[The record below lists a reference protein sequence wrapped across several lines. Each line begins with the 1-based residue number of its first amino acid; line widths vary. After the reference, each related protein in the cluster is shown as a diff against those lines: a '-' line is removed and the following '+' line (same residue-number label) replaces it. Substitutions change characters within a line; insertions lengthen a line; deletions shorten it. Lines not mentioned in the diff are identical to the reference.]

1 MHLYPYTAP
10 IILTDNIFLT
20 YGGQTG
26 TTTLAQRQAA
36 YLIAEQQV
44 STYVGTFL
52 LPTRVSGTT
61 DWIYGRSRF
70 ATEYGYVHNFVW
82 IRAIDHAGL
91 QVHVVSG
98 ANQWASIKEDT
109 FGYIDVSD
117 FELVCGCH
125 SSVSNPYK
133 FQYVYDAGLPTG
145 TANNPSMLLALT
157 GASQIVLNE
166 MSYPSANES
175 TGDAGVTQYSSL
187 DYSETRKG
195 WKNTALGSSAKSA
208 FIARMIDATF
218 SKARRAL
225 FL

>member
-1 MHLYPYTAP
+1 MRLYPYSTP
-10 IILTDNIFLT
+10 IILTDAIFLS

-26 TTTLAQRQAA
+26 TTTPNQRQAA

-44 STYVGTFL
+44 STYIGTLL
-52 LPTRVSGTT
+52 LPTRITGST
-61 DWIYGRSRF
+61 DWVYGRSRF
-70 ATEYGYVHNFVW
+70 ATEYGYVSKFVFIEALDHNGV
-82 IRAIDHAGL
+82 

-98 ANQWASIKEDT
+98 TNQWASVKEDT

-117 FELVCGCH
+117 FSSVCGSCP
-125 SSVSNPYK
+125 SVSNPYK
-133 FQYVYDAGLPTG
+133 FRYVYDCGLPTG
-145 TANNPSMLLALT
+145 TANNPSMLLTLT

-166 MSYPSANES
+166 MAYPSANES

-195 WKNTALGSSAKSA
+195 WKNTAFGSSAKSA
-208 FIARMIDATF
+208 FLARMIDSTF
-218 SKARRAL
+218 TKARRAL

>member
-26 TTTLAQRQAA
+26 TTTPAQRQAA

-44 STYVGTFL
+44 STYIGTLL
-52 LPTRVSGTT
+52 LPTRITGST
-61 DWIYGRSRF
+61 DWMYGRSRF
-70 ATEYGYVHNFVW
+70 ATEYGYVNSFVW
-82 IRAIDHAGL
+82 IRAIDHAGVL
-91 QVHVVSG
+91 VHVVSG

-109 FGYIDVSD
+109 FGYIDVAD
-117 FELVCGCH
+117 FENLCGCH
-125 SSVSNPYK
+125 PTVSNPYK

-166 MSYPSANES
+166 IAYPSANES
-175 TGDAGVTQYSSL
+175 TGDVGVIDYSSL

-208 FIARMIDATF
+208 FLARMIDATF
-218 SKARRAL
+218 TKARRAL